1 EVIESEGTVGIANAI
16 TVDDNG
22 DEHIAYVNTAGRG
35 VLKYAERRSGI
46 WMFQKVD
53 LQSCG
58 TSISMAMDLQGRAHI
73 SYYDMVRK
81 DLRYASSIV
90 VPSAPTN
97 LTTDVGDGFI
107 TLDWLAPQN
116 DGGSNITEYRI
127 FRAEAETGSFVLFAT
142 VGSTATTFSD
152 LGLENGVTYLYRVRA
167 VNTEGSS
174 HYSNEVSGT
183 PCTLPGAPSVD
194 ASGRDKAVAL
204 DWDEPDD
211 GGAAIEKYNIYRKN
225 ETGMWLL
232 IGTVDGTVTKYTD
245 TGLENGV
252 EYSYYVTAV
261 NPAGEGPVSDT
272 ASATANPSNDMLIII
287 IVVIVILAAAGV
299 GAFFLLRKGRF

>member
-1 EVIESEGTVGIANAI
+1 
-16 TVDDNG
+16 
-22 DEHIAYVNTAGRG
+22 
-35 VLKYAERRSGI
+35 
-46 WMFQKVD
+46 MFQKVD
-53 LQSCG
+53 LQNCG

-73 SYYDMVRK
+73 SYYDTVGK
-81 DLRYASSIV
+81 NLRYASSIV

-97 LTTDVGDGFI
+97 LTTDIGDEFI
-107 TLDWLAPQN
+107 TLEWLAPQN

-127 FRAEAETGSFVLFAT
+127 FRADNTGTFVLYAT
-142 VGSTATTFSD
+142 VGPTATTYSD
-152 LGLENGVTYLYRVRA
+152 IGLENGVTYTYRVRA
-167 VNTEGSS
+167 VNSEGSS
-174 HYSNEVSGT
+174 PYSEQVTGI

-204 DWDEPDD
+204 DWDEPDN
-211 GGAAIEKYNIYRKN
+211 GGAAIEGYNIYRKN

-252 EYSYYVTAV
+252 EYSYQVTAV
-261 NPAGEGPVSDT
+261 NPAGEGPASET
-272 ASATANPSNDMLIII
+272 ASATANPSNDMMII

-299 GAFFLLRKGRF
+299 GAFFLLRKGRL